1 VTSVAFAAQF
11 WPQATEWPNLRDA
24 GVAAD
29 AAGWDSLWTWDHL
42 LAVVGPWDQ
51 PIFEGWLTL
60 GAWAALTSRARLG
73 LLVGANTFRNPGL
86 TAKLA
91 ATLDHI
97 SGGRAV
103 LGIGA
108 AWFEREHVAFG
119 LDFGASP
126 GQRLDWLDESVALI
140 RRLLDGERVTQSGPR
155 YRLEDALS
163 VPMPLQAHLPIVIG
177 GSGRRKTLRIVARH
191 ADGWNTNGTLSAV
204 RDDLTAL
211 EAHCAEV
218 GRDPTAIERSVSF
231 PVIIRDSV
239 DAAEARLDEQR
250 ARNQTAELE
259 EVPPLCGPPELIA
272 DGLRP
277 YVELGFR
284 TIVVRLPAPFDRET
298 LDRIGEVRVLLGA
311 PSAASAA

>member
-1 VTSVAFAAQF
+1 MSVAFAAQL
-11 WPQATEWPNLRDA
+11 WPQATDWPDLRDA
-24 GVAAD
+24 AVAAD
-29 AAGWDSLWTWDHL
+29 SAGWDSVWTWDHL

-51 PIFEGWLTL
+51 PIFDGWLAL

-108 AWFEREHVAFG
+108 AWFEREHDAFG
-119 LDFGASP
+119 IDFGASP

-155 YRLEDALS
+155 YRLHDALS
-163 VPMPLQAHLPIVIG
+163 APQPLQAHLPIVIG
-177 GSGRRKTLRIVARH
+177 GSGRRKTLRIVARY
-191 ADGWNTNGTLSAV
+191 ADGWNTHGTLSGV
-204 RDDLTAL
+204 RDDLAAL
-211 EAHCAEV
+211 EAHCAEA
-218 GRDPTAIERSVSF
+218 GRDPADIERSVSF
-231 PVIIRDSV
+231 PMIIRGSV
-239 DAAEARLDEQR
+239 AAAEARLDEQK
-250 ARNQTAELE
+250 ARNRAAELE
-259 EVPPLCGPPELIA
+259 DVPPLCGPPERIA

-298 LDRIGEVRVLLGA
+298 LDRIGEVRDLLST
-311 PSAASAA
+311 PSAVPAA